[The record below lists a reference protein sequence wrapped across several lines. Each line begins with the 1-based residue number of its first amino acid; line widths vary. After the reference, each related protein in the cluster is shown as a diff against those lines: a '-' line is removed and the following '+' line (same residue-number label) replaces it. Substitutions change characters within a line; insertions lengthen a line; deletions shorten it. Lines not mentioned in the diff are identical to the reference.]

1 MPDTMTELTMTA
13 KAKINLSLHVL
24 GKRADGYHTIESVM
38 QPLRFGDVVTARL
51 NQTGQIILTTSD
63 PSLPTDE
70 GNLAYRAAQFL
81 LQRYRPGQGVTVHIE
96 KRIPIAA
103 GLAGGSTDAAAVLH
117 LVNHLLDLGLKTEEL
132 ASLGVT
138 LGADVPFCLY
148 ASAAL
153 AEGIGEKL
161 TAVQGLCDCYVV
173 LVNPGVPVSTARIY
187 KELDTAAVL
196 ESPQT
201 KALLAHLAEGHLTG
215 AVKSM
220 INVMQPVAATHC
232 PAIEELLKKLKQA
245 GALHSMMSGSGAT
258 CFGIFTE
265 KPDAEKLSSLFGSML
280 VAVTTPA

>member
-70 GNLAYRAAQFL
+70 GNLAYRAAQLL

-117 LVNHLLDLGLKTEEL
+117 LVNQLLDLGLKTEEL

-232 PAIEELLKKLKQA
+232 SAIEELLKKLKQA

-258 CFGIFTE
+258 CFGIFAE

>member
-38 QPLRFGDVVTARL
+38 QPLRFGDVVTVRL

-70 GNLAYRAAQFL
+70 GNLAYRAAQLL

-117 LVNHLLDLGLKTEEL
+117 LVNQLLDLGLKTEEL